1 MNKRFTKKQIL
12 EASITMDT
20 DTFNKMKGTL
30 DAKDRV
36 KVVPKGSLEPERGGI
51 SEDHLQNK
59 QLVYG
64 RDLKIGNILTGTT
77 PWKEIIDLDSSV
89 GAWLIV
95 TVRDTKTKKIEKYK
109 FYYQKKYYV
118 LPLNKESKLG
128 ENIHNTPTMDGILGG
143 RNFSAETEE
152 DKKAAFEIADLI
164 KNGVPEE
171 EAIEQ
176 ISDKYQLRTDYL
188 FRKYK
193 QYVLNNVQE
202 DLEKDSRA
210 VEYGYDPE
218 LDGDKW
224 EDFLNSVAGE
234 NNQ

>member
-36 KVVPKGSLEPERGGI
+36 KVVPKGSLEPEKGGI

-64 RDLKIGNILTGTT
+64 RDLKIGNILTGKT

-89 GAWLIV
+89 GAWLMV
-95 TVRDTKTKKIEKYK
+95 TVRDTETKKIEKYK

-118 LPLNKESKLG
+118 LP
-128 ENIHNTPTMDGILGG
+128 
-143 RNFSAETEE
+143 
-152 DKKAAFEIADLI
+152 
-164 KNGVPEE
+164 
-171 EAIEQ
+171 
-176 ISDKYQLRTDYL
+176 
-188 FRKYK
+188 
-193 QYVLNNVQE
+193 LNNVQE

-224 EDFLNSVAGE
+224 EDFLNSVADE